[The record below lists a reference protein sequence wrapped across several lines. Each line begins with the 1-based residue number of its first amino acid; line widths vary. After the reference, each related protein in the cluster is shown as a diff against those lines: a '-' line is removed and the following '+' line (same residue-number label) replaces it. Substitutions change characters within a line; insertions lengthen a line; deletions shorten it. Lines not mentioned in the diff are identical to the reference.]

1 MGNPFTIPVRAAALA
16 GLGTAAVAACATV
29 GTPAPANTAAC
40 RESTSH
46 DVTWVH
52 APDGS
57 DHFTLDAWCAGV
69 GPVVLNPSE
78 VTASDLV
85 ADSLLVVTWNMRVG
99 GGDLDAFVTDLRTGR
114 LTGGGAIDHFVL
126 LVQEAY
132 REGRAV
138 PYLQSGARAA
148 GRIEEET
155 PAGSRADIVATAAAL
170 GLHVFYVPSMRNGAR
185 AADAPEDR
193 GNAILSTL
201 PLTEPAAIELPYEAQ
216 RRVAA
221 AATIDVM
228 TTSGRSWPVRFASVH
243 LDNRSRL
250 ARGIATLGP
259 GRARQARA
267 LAEAMVDDTLAVVGA
282 DTNAWSIGPLEIAP
296 RILHR
301 SFADTPPHDGKP
313 THFAGRLGWRLD
325 ELFFRGSRAAMTA
338 PQRVDDRY
346 GSDHHAVMAW
356 IHLVPD
362 G

>member
-1 MGNPFTIPVRAAALA
+1 MGKVLTLPVRAVALA

-29 GTPAPANTAAC
+29 GTPASATTAAC
-40 RESTSH
+40 RESTTH
-46 DVTWVH
+46 DVAWVH

-69 GPVVLNPSE
+69 GPVVLNPSDA
-78 VTASDLV
+78 TSDLV
-85 ADSLLVVTWNMRVG
+85 ADSLLVVTWNMHVG
-99 GGDLDAFVTDLRTGR
+99 GGDLNAFVTDLRTGR
-114 LTGGGAIDHFVL
+114 VTGGGSVDHFVL

-132 REGRAV
+132 RAGGAV
-138 PYLQSGARAA
+138 PYLPAGARSA
-148 GRIEEET
+148 GRIEKEP
-155 PAGSRADIVATAAAL
+155 PARSRADIVATAAAL
-170 GLHVFYVPSMRNGAR
+170 GLHVFYVPSMRNGAD

-216 RRVAA
+216 RRVVA
-221 AATIDVM
+221 AATINVM

-313 THFAGRLGWRLD
+313 THFAGGLGRRLD
-325 ELFFRGSRAAMTA
+325 ELFFRGSRATMTA

-346 GSDHHAVMAW
+346 GSDHHAVTAW
-356 IHLVPD
+356 IHLAPD
-362 G
+362 S